1 MTTQPNAADR
11 AILVFSTEASAAF
24 ADDLARRGGF
34 VRGEIER
41 KTFSDGE
48 RYHRITT
55 PVYGERVALVGAAH
69 DDVSTL
75 ELFDLGCGLARQGCR
90 SLTLALPYFGY
101 STMERAV
108 RMGEVVKAKT
118 RALLFSAI
126 PHGAEQNAVLLFDLH
141 APGIPLYFENGL
153 RVAHLYGRPVVLQ
166 ALRDLGGD
174 GLVVAAPDAGRAKW
188 AASLAADL
196 NAPAA
201 FAYKTRASDG
211 SVSFAGLNAEVKDRS
226 VVIYDDMI
234 RSGGTL
240 LQAAEAFRAA
250 GAARVSAVLTH
261 WVAPPGAADRL
272 LGAGL
277 FDALA
282 CTDSHPGSAQAGP
295 GVKVYGA
302 AGVFADYLNGKLTW

>member
-1 MTTQPNAADR
+1 MHPPHADDR
-11 AILVFSTEASAAF
+11 PYIVFSTEASAAF

-34 VRGEIER
+34 ARGEIER
-41 KTFSDGE
+41 KTFPDGE
-48 RYHRITT
+48 QYHRIAS
-55 PVYGERVALVGAAH
+55 PVYGERVALVGAAS
-69 DDVSTL
+69 DDASTL

-90 SLTLALPYFGY
+90 SLTLVLPYFGY
-101 STMERAV
+101 STMERAA

-141 APGIPLYFENGL
+141 APGIPHYFEGGV

-166 ALRDLGGD
+166 AIRDLGGAD
-174 GLVVAAPDAGRAKW
+174 LVVAAPDAGRAKW

-196 NAPAA
+196 RAPAA
-201 FAYKTRASDG
+201 FAYKTRAADG
-211 SVSFAGLNAEVKDRS
+211 ALSFAGLNAEVKERS

-250 GAARVSAVLTH
+250 GAGRVSAVLTH

-272 LGAGL
+272 LGTGL
-277 FDALA
+277 IDALA
-282 CTDSHPGSAQAGP
+282 CTDTHPGSAQAGSQ
-295 GVKVYGA
+295 VTVYRA
-302 AGVFADYLNGKLTW
+302 AGVFANYLNGELRW